1 MYISDFVL
9 SYVLGVCSDVDLDLL
24 CRFFRMAIEASM
36 RAMAAIEPI
45 TVPAMVPAVRC
56 DFVGIVGGELVGVV
70 GLISVVGLVGVVV
83 EAEGSF
89 AVEVADGKVVVP
101 T

>member
-1 MYISDFVL
+1 
-9 SYVLGVCSDVDLDLL
+9 
-24 CRFFRMAIEASM
+24 
-36 RAMAAIEPI
+36 MAAIEPI